1 MEFKVGDKVR
11 IISKKDGDEYTT
23 YGFEIGEK
31 YEVEAILG
39 NRLTISN
46 GRFNGYI
53 HKNNVELIQKNTFT
67 NESLKNG
74 DKCILKNGKVIIF
87 NKDNSYQKTTYVFE
101 NLDSNLKY
109 NLNDNVSIVKVERPV
124 KYKTVFERV
133 EEEKKEILDKVE
145 KNYLTNVIKPFKK
158 RFKGISK
165 IESPIFPAEKEVLQ
179 IQLNND
185 EIILPYF
192 EKGTMYKEME
202 LNKRYTLEELGI
214 WTVANFATTERSG
227 TNENNSKR

>member
-31 YEVEAILG
+31 YEVKAILG

-46 GRFNGYI
+46 GRVNGYI
-53 HKNNVELIQKNTFT
+53 YKNNVELIQKNTFT

-133 EEEKKEILDKVE
+133 EEEKKEILDKAE
-145 KNYLTNVIKPFKK
+145 KNYLSRIIKPFRDKVKCIVKK
-158 RFKGISK
+158 KNYNMEGKEFLTISIK
-165 IESPIFPAEKEVLQ
+165 NDISINFPDFDK
-179 IQLNND
+179 
-185 EIILPYF
+185 
-192 EKGTMYKEME
+192 KTMYKGME
-202 LNKRYTLEELGI
+202 IDKEYTLEELEI
-214 WTVANFATTERSG
+214 
-227 TNENNSKR
+227 

>member
-31 YEVEAILG
+31 YDVEAILG

-46 GRFNGYI
+46 GRFLNGYI

-109 NLNDNVSIVKVERPV
+109 NLNDDVSIVKVERPV

-133 EEEKKEILDKVE
+133 EEEKKEILDE
-145 KNYLTNVIKPFKK
+145 TEREYLKAVIKPFKK
-158 RFKGISK
+158 RVEFIRKT
-165 IESPIFPAEKEVLQ
+165 ESNMLFEKELLL
-179 IQLNND
+179 IQLKD
-185 EIILPYF
+185 DDLILPYF
-192 EKGTMYKEME
+192 EKETMYKGME
-202 LNKRYTLEELGI
+202 LGKKYTLEELGI
-214 WTVANFATTERSG
+214 
-227 TNENNSKR
+227 

>member
-31 YEVEAILG
+31 YKVEAISG

-46 GRFNGYI
+46 GRINGYI
-53 HKNNVELIQKNTFT
+53 YKNNVELIQKNTFI

-87 NKDNSYQKTTYVFE
+87 NKDNSYQKITYVFE

-133 EEEKKEILDKVE
+133 EEDKKEILDE
-145 KNYLTNVIKPFKK
+145 TEREYLKAVIKPFKK
-158 RFKGISK
+158 RVKFIRKT
-165 IESPIFPAEKEVLQ
+165 ESNMLFEKELLL
-179 IQLNND
+179 IQLND
-185 EIILPYF
+185 DDLILPYF
-192 EKGTMYKEME
+192 EKETMYKGME
-202 LNKRYTLEELGI
+202 LGKKYTLEELGI
-214 WTVANFATTERSG
+214 
-227 TNENNSKR
+227 

>member
-31 YEVEAILG
+31 YEVKAIFG

-46 GRFNGYI
+46 GRVNGYI
-53 HKNNVELIQKNTFT
+53 YKNNVELIQKNTFT

-74 DKCILKNGKVIIF
+74 DKCILKNGEVIIF

-109 NLNDNVSIVKVERPV
+109 NFNDNVSIVKVERPV

-165 IESPIFPAEKEVLQ
+165 IESPMSPAEKEFLQ

-214 WTVANFATTERSG
+214 
-227 TNENNSKR
+227 

>member
-1 MEFKVGDKVR
+1 MEFKVGD
-11 IISKKDGDEYTT
+11 IIKG
-23 YGFEIGEK
+23 
-31 YEVEAILG
+31 
-39 NRLTISN
+39 
-46 GRFNGYI
+46 
-53 HKNNVELIQKNTFT
+53 KNKRYMFT
-67 NESLKNG
+67 NESMKKAKVLIANENDMEIEIIEHFWEFLKGERYIVRNSTKYFELIEEKKFTKSDLQDG
-74 DKCILKNGKVIIF
+74 DIVTYRDGRKRRKKEDRFVDPKDINTFMPLCNYTNDL
-87 NKDNSYQKTTYVFE
+87 KDNSGDTEY
-101 NLDSNLKY
+101 D
-109 NLNDNVSIVKVERPV
+109 IVKVERPV
-124 KYKTVFERV
+124 KYKTVYERT

-165 IESPIFPAEKEVLQ
+165 IESPIFPAEKEFLQ

-214 WTVANFATTERSG
+214 
-227 TNENNSKR
+227 

>member
-1 MEFKVGDKVR
+1 MKINVRDKVK

-23 YGFEIGEK
+23 HGFEIGEK

-46 GRFNGYI
+46 GRVNGYI
-53 HKNNVELIQKNTFT
+53 YKNNVELIQKNTFT

-74 DKCILKNGKVIIF
+74 DKCILKNGEVIIF

-109 NLNDNVSIVKVERPV
+109 NFNDNVSIVKVERPV

-133 EEEKKEILDKVE
+133 EEDKKEILDE
-145 KNYLTNVIKPFKK
+145 TEREYLKAVIKPFKK
-158 RFKGISK
+158 RVKFIRKT
-165 IESPIFPAEKEVLQ
+165 ESNMLFEKELLL
-179 IQLNND
+179 IQLND
-185 EIILPYF
+185 DDLILPYF
-192 EKGTMYKEME
+192 EKETMYKGME
-202 LNKRYTLEELGI
+202 LGKKYTLEELGI
-214 WTVANFATTERSG
+214 
-227 TNENNSKR
+227 